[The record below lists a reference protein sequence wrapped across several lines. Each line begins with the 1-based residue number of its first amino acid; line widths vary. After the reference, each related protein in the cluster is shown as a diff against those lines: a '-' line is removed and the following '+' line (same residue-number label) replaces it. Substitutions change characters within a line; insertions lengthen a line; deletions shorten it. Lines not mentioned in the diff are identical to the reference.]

1 MSDSVDVVDTG
12 SLPMTQPH
20 HAPIFDTGPHPE
32 PLNYATVDE
41 LDFPPPGVGP
51 VHIDP
56 TGAISSGPVPVPGQ
70 FEFIKRWK
78 LALIVTGVW
87 AAGAAAGAGL
97 YYWWFHSM
105 DKTWVEFASL
115 LLVIVCM
122 VAALLVAMVENR
134 PALSAV
140 ALGVMSTPF
149 AAACGAGLLYGYYA
163 YGLISP

>member
-12 SLPMTQPH
+12 SLPMTEPH

-32 PLNYATVDE
+32 PLNYQNDE
-41 LDFPPPGVGP
+41 LDFLPPGAGP

-56 TGAISSGPVPVPGQ
+56 SGTTRPVAEQ
-70 FEFIKRWK
+70 FEVIKRWK
-78 LALIVTGVW
+78 LALIIAGVW
-87 AAGAAAGAGL
+87 AAGAAAGAGM

-105 DKTWVEFASL
+105 DKTWVEFAAL
-115 LLVIVCM
+115 VFVIVCV
-122 VAALLVAMVENR
+122 VAALLVAMIEDR
-134 PALSAV
+134 PVLSAV

-163 YGLISP
+163 YGLIWP